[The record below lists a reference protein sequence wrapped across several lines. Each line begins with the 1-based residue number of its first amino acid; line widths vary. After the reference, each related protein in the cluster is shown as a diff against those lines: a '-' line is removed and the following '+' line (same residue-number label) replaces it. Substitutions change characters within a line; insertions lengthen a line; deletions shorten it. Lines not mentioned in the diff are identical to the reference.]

1 MTVLDAWQQATQRA
15 LESAGPAVVRIGRG
29 PGRGAG
35 FVFAEG
41 VVVTN
46 AHNLR
51 GPQVTITFADGR
63 SAVGEVTGVDA
74 DEDLASIA
82 VDTATITPL
91 TWASISADAELGQTV
106 FALALP
112 AGGGTRITA
121 GAVSAQGR
129 AFRGP
134 RGRLIDNGVEHTA
147 PLGRGSSGGPVVD
160 RDGRMVGI
168 STHRLGDG
176 FYLAQPA
183 TAELRARLEGLAR
196 GESPSRLRLGVALA
210 PVHAARKLRA
220 AVGLS
225 ERDGL
230 LVRGVES
237 GGAAAAAGVRTG
249 DLLVSAGQEALASVD
264 DLARALDAA
273 ADAGEVTLGVVR
285 GAEELSLQVT
295 FPAPGADPPSS

>member
-29 PGRGAG
+29 LGRGAG
-35 FVFAEG
+35 FVFTEG

-74 DEDLASIA
+74 DEDLASLA

-168 STHRLGDG
+168 STHRMGDG

-220 AVGLS
+220 AVGLP

-295 FPAPGADPPSS
+295 FPAPGANPPSS

>member
-29 PGRGAG
+29 LGRGAG
-35 FVFAEG
+35 FVFTEG

-168 STHRLGDG
+168 STHRMGDG

-295 FPAPGADPPSS
+295 FPAPGANPPSS